1 MVNAKGM
8 SCSHFFWINLCLMI
22 FFSIA
27 ITQREAI
34 PSRDRRPS
42 DKVAAQR
49 SFFPPFSKTRYN
61 LFFLG
66 EAEREEAQK
75 KADKEQR
82 RAMRKKKAEQ
92 KANQLAGKETD
103 SEDEFEPRSNPL
115 VGIFNSISILY

>member
-1 MVNAKGM
+1 MTV
-8 SCSHFFWINLCLMI
+8 
-22 FFSIA
+22 
-27 ITQREAI
+27 
-34 PSRDRRPS
+34 DRRIRLRPNVVS
-42 DKVAAQR
+42 SFLR
-49 SFFPPFSKTRYN
+49 SLKLDIIF
-61 LFFLG
+61 FFLG